1 LRRSDTR
8 AVLAIGGALVLAL
21 GLQAVAISAYVSI
34 EALEQADDW
43 LEKARR
49 LVVSLDADG
58 ASGDS
63 LLDAAHVA
71 LTGGERAL
79 RLLVAGRAPLQRGD
93 WPEPDSTVPARRQ
106 DAPKR
111 GLGSVLLL
119 RSDGFLVDSI
129 VLSGGRTLEL
139 ALPLKSFAREA
150 HEITRL
156 LALLVLLSSI
166 AALGVALFAT
176 RRAFSPLRAG
186 TALLEEVDAQHLS
199 ARLPTRATGDPVDR
213 HAETLNRVLGGI
225 EASFERLRSF
235 SSDVAHELRTPLNRI
250 RTVADAALADGGP
263 QELAAA
269 LERIQGSVEE
279 LGRMVDA
286 LLLIAE
292 VDDGRVPLKLEQIDV
307 DAWLRHMVETWA
319 PAFEERGVTLSL
331 RSAAGTALADRTL
344 LDRVLSNLLD
354 NAARHGAAGGHV
366 ALDAAGDDEGLVIAL
381 DDAGPG
387 IPEHDRER
395 VFERFVRLDRSQRG
409 GSGGLGLALARAVA
423 RRLGGQLGVEGSEL
437 GGARFVWRLP
447 RAAPARMTA
456 RDAGELRE

>member
-1 LRRSDTR
+1 
-8 AVLAIGGALVLAL
+8 
-21 GLQAVAISAYVSI
+21 
-34 EALEQADDW
+34 
-43 LEKARR
+43 
-49 LVVSLDADG
+49 
-58 ASGDS
+58 
-63 LLDAAHVA
+63 
-71 LTGGERAL
+71 
-79 RLLVAGRAPLQRGD
+79 
-93 WPEPDSTVPARRQ
+93 
-106 DAPKR
+106 
-111 GLGSVLLL
+111 
-119 RSDGFLVDSI
+119 VDSI
-129 VLSGGRTLEL
+129 ELSGGRTLEL
-139 ALPLKSFAREA
+139 ALPLDSFIRETY
-150 HEITRL
+150 ELQRL

-166 AALGVALFAT
+166 AAFGIARFAT

-250 RTVADAALADGGP
+250 RTVADVALADGGP
-263 QELAAA
+263 QELTAA

-292 VDDGRVPLKLEQIDV
+292 VDDGRVPLKLERIDV

-354 NAARHGAAGGHV
+354 NAARHGAAGGRV

-423 RRLGGQLGVEGSEL
+423 RRLGGQLGVEGSGL

-447 RAAPARMTA
+447 RAAPARGTA
-456 RDAGELRE
+456 REAREPQD